1 MKAGLS
7 KSIKVSP
14 TLFNIFF
21 WLFNA
26 SLLLVIYIGFLPFIG
41 VAFLSDTAAGQIPFN
56 LLVPF
61 IGLVGVPTT
70 CTIAGFTPKLKRASL
85 SLFQVFY
92 GIEAPLLLL
101 CLVRFFVLRDLT
113 PASSFLLVTGLVG
126 TIATIHWLVKGR
138 EPNAQANLWHLIG
151 LSLFLFT
158 SLYGVAIA
166 LFFVIPSLQLI
177 LSAGFTLVLLSITV
191 FPLIVLMMG
200 ATSFPFGMLTVAWQ
214 GWKQNL
220 LKANLRYGKRSATA
234 LVSVIA
240 ILWLCGFIALQHQP
254 QNQAFALLKNPP
266 QTEGDR
272 QVLLQK
278 SEVIRKGL
286 LNAYLSSYRYPR
298 SGEDNFVYQYYRDTL
313 WLPEVL
319 AHGMQNTFNFLTH
332 PFQYGGTA
340 GDRAKA
346 EKLYAEFF
354 DAPILRK
361 EQSAIQNAVT
371 STFNR
376 GEAKAGL
383 LDVNQKR
390 VRLAQQDIAIKPQ
403 GDWAEVELH
412 EVYEN
417 QTLNPEEILYY
428 FSLPESTVVTGLW
441 LGETANRA
449 TSFPFQVS
457 TRGAA
462 QKVYNQQVVRNVDP
476 ALLEQVGPRNY
487 RLRAFPIPEQGSGKL
502 HLWMTYKTMKQGD
515 DWPMPTLN
523 EKRNVYWTKGTQ
535 HRINGKAALVQD
547 QWLPDAVSA
556 NKVQPVTHQLTL
568 PSGGT
573 VLAKPFAQK
582 DYSLP
587 KNKRIAVVL
596 DESYSMNAH
605 RQEVEKT
612 FQWLEGNIFSKN
624 QADLYLSASTPAQ
637 PKKVAGIKKFNVA
650 KATFYGL
657 LEPRQMLQQFQAL
670 RQDAAYDAVLLITDP
685 GSYELTENSKT
696 ALSMPAP
703 LWVLHLGGLQPAYD
717 DATLEAIQSSG
728 GSIST
733 DVQDIMRRIGTQP
746 SLGNGTSLL
755 SVVDDYAWYLSQK
768 PNPAAKADEAFAPI
782 AARQWVTQVSQAI
795 KPDQLKEL
803 DAVHV
808 LAKRYKLVTPY
819 SSMIVLVNDQQ
830 KQDLKKAEKEGDR
843 FKRTVEDQQLPQPS
857 GLGQVSAVPEP
868 EEWLLMGV
876 GGILLGMI
884 YRRQRR
890 QSLKGAK

>member
-1 MKAGLS
+1 MKSGLS
-7 KSIKVSP
+7 TSTNVS
-14 TLFNIFF
+14 TILFNLFF
-21 WLFNA
+21 WSFNV
-26 SLLLVIYIGFLPFIG
+26 SLLLIIYIGFLPFIG
-41 VAFLSDTAAGQIPFN
+41 LAFMSDTAAGQVPLNF
-56 LLVPF
+56 LVPF

-70 CTIAGFTPKLKRASL
+70 CTIAGFRPKVKRASL
-85 SLFQVFY
+85 SLFQIFY

-101 CLVRFFVLRDLT
+101 CVVRFFILRDLT
-113 PASSFLLVTGLVG
+113 AASSFLLISGLVG
-126 TIATIHWLVKGR
+126 TITTAHWLVKGR
-138 EPNAQANLWHLIG
+138 APNVQANLWHLIG

-177 LSAGFTLVLLSITV
+177 LSAGFAIILFTVTVLPLVILL
-191 FPLIVLMMG
+191 LG
-200 ATSFPFGMLTVAWQ
+200 ATSFPFGMLSVAWQ

-220 LKANLRYGKRSATA
+220 LKATLRYGKPKANA
-234 LVSVIA
+234 LVAAIA
-240 ILWLCGFIALQHQP
+240 ILWLGIFIVLQNQP
-254 QNQAFALLKNPP
+254 QNQAFTLLKTPP

-298 SGEDNFVYQYYRDTL
+298 SGEDKFVYQYYHDTL
-313 WLPEVL
+313 MLPSLL
-319 AHGMQNTFNFLTH
+319 AQGIQNTFNFVTH

-340 GDRAKA
+340 EDRAKA

-354 DAPILRK
+354 DAPILRQ
-361 EQSAIQNAVT
+361 EQSAIQKAVT

-376 GEAKAGL
+376 GEAKASL

-390 VRLAQQDIAIKPQ
+390 VKLTQQDIAIKPQ

-428 FSLPESTVVTGLW
+428 FSLPESAVVTGLW
-441 LGETANRA
+441 LGDTDNRA
-449 TSFPFQVS
+449 TSSPFQIS

-462 QKVYNQQVVRNVDP
+462 QKVYTQQVVRNVDP

-487 RLRAFPIPEQGSGKL
+487 RLRAFPIPAQGGGKL
-502 HLWMTYKTMKQGD
+502 HLWMTYKTMKQGNN
-515 DWPMPTLN
+515 WPMPTLN
-523 EKRNVYWTKGTQ
+523 EKRNVYWTNGTQ
-535 HRINGKAALVQD
+535 RRINSKAASAQD
-547 QWLPDAVSA
+547 QWLPNAVSA
-556 NKVQPVTHQLTL
+556 NKVQPIAHQLTL

-573 VLAKPFAQK
+573 VLAKPFAKK

-587 KNKRIAVVL
+587 QGKRIAVVL

-605 RQEVEKT
+605 RQEVEET
-612 FQWLEGNIFSKN
+612 FQWLAGNILSKN
-624 QADLYLSASTPAQ
+624 QVDLYQTARTPAQ
-637 PKKVAGIKKFNVA
+637 PQKVAGIKKFDVA

-670 RQDAAYDAVLLITDP
+670 RQDATYDAVILITDP

-696 ALSMPAP
+696 VLSMPAP

-733 DVQDIMRRIGTQP
+733 NVKEIMHRIGTQP

-755 SVVDDYAWYLSQK
+755 SVVDDYAWFLSKQ
-768 PNPAAKADEAFAPI
+768 PNPSAKTEEAFAPI
-782 AARQWVTQVSQAI
+782 AARQWVTQVSQSI

-803 DAVHV
+803 DAVHG

-830 KQDLKKAEKEGDR
+830 KQDLKKAEEGGDR
-843 FKRTVEDQQLPQPS
+843 FNREVEDQQLPQPS
-857 GLGQVSAVPEP
+857 GLGEVSAVPEP

-876 GGILLGMI
+876 GAILLGVV

-890 QSLKGAK
+890 KSFL

>member
-1 MKAGLS
+1 MKSGLS
-7 KSIKVSP
+7 TSRKVST

-21 WLFNA
+21 WMFNA
-26 SLLLVIYIGFLPFIG
+26 SLLLIIYIGLLPFIG
-41 VAFLSDTAAGQIPFN
+41 LAFLSDTAAGQIPLN

-70 CTIAGFTPKLKRASL
+70 CTIAGFRPKLKRASL

-101 CLVRFFVLRDLT
+101 CIVRFFVLRDLT
-113 PASSFLLVTGLVG
+113 PASSFLLISGLVG

-138 EPNAQANLWHLIG
+138 DPNAKANLWHLVG

-166 LFFVIPSLQLI
+166 LFFVIPSLQLF
-177 LSAGFTLVLLSITV
+177 LSAGFALVLLSITV
-191 FPLIVLMMG
+191 LPLVVLLMG
-200 ATSFPFGMLTVAWQ
+200 ATSFPFGMLSVAWQ
-214 GWKQNL
+214 DWKQNVT
-220 LKANLRYGKRSATA
+220 KVAIRYGQPKATA
-234 LVSVIA
+234 LASAIA
-240 ILWLCGFIALQHQP
+240 ILWLGGFIALQHQP
-254 QNQAFALLKNPP
+254 QNQAFALLKTPP

-298 SGEDNFVYQYYRDTL
+298 SGEEKSVYQYYHGTL
-313 WLPEVL
+313 MFPEIL
-319 AHGMQNTFNFLTH
+319 AQGIQNTFNFLTH

-340 GDRAKA
+340 EDRAKA

-361 EQSAIQNAVT
+361 EQSTIQNAVT

-376 GEAKAGL
+376 GEAKASL
-383 LDVNQKR
+383 LDVNQQR
-390 VRLAQQDIAIKPQ
+390 VRLAQQEIAIKPQ

-428 FSLPESTVVTGLW
+428 FSLPESAVVTGLW

-449 TSFPFQVS
+449 ASFPFQIA

-462 QKVYNQQVVRNVDP
+462 QKVYTEQVVRNVDP

-487 RLRAFPIPEQGSGKL
+487 RLRAFPIPAQGRGKL
-502 HLWMTYKTMKQGD
+502 HLWMTYKTMQQGD
-515 DWPMPTLN
+515 RWPMSTLN
-523 EKRNVYWTKGTQ
+523 EKRNVYWTNGTQ
-535 HRINGKAALVQD
+535 RKINGNAASAQD
-547 QWLPDAVSA
+547 QWLPESVSA
-556 NKVQPVTHQLTL
+556 NKIQPVAHQLAL

-612 FQWLEGNIFSKN
+612 FQWLKGNILTKN
-624 QADLYLSASTPAQ
+624 EVDLYLSASTPAQ
-637 PKKVAGIKKFNVA
+637 PKKITGIKKFDVA

-657 LEPRQMLQQFQAL
+657 LEPRQMLQQFQTL
-670 RQDAAYDAVLLITDP
+670 RKDATYDAVLLITDP

-696 ALSMPAP
+696 VLSMPAP

-733 DVQDIMRRIGTQP
+733 DVQEVMHRIGTQP

-768 PNPAAKADEAFAPI
+768 PNPSAKTEEAFAPI
-782 AARQWVTQVSQAI
+782 AARQWVTQVSQSI
-795 KPDQLKEL
+795 KPDRLKEL
-803 DAVHV
+803 DAVHE

-819 SSMIVLVNDQQ
+819 SSMIVLVNDRQ
-830 KQDLKKAEKEGDR
+830 KQDLKKAEEGGDR
-843 FKRTVEDQQLPQPS
+843 FKREVEDQQLPQPS
-857 GLGQVSAVPEP
+857 GLGEVSAVPEP
-868 EEWLLMGV
+868 EECLLMGV
-876 GGILLGMI
+876 GAILLGVV
-884 YRRQRR
+884 YRRQRK
-890 QSLKGAK
+890 QSSKGLK

>member
-1 MKAGLS
+1 MKSGLS
-7 KSIKVSP
+7 TSAKVS
-14 TLFNIFF
+14 TRLFNIFF
-21 WLFNA
+21 WMFNA
-26 SLLLVIYIGFLPFIG
+26 SLLLVTYIGFLPFIG
-41 VAFLSDTAAGQIPFN
+41 LAFLLDTTAGQVPLNF
-56 LLVPF
+56 LMPF

-70 CTIAGFTPKLKRASL
+70 CTIAGFRPKVKRASL

-101 CLVRFFVLRDLT
+101 CIVRFFILRDLT
-113 PASSFLLVTGLVG
+113 PASSFLLITGLAG
-126 TIATIHWLVKGR
+126 TIATVHWLLKGR
-138 EPNAQANLWHLIG
+138 DPNDQANLWHLIG

-177 LSAGFTLVLLSITV
+177 LSAGLALVLLTIAV
-191 FPLIVLMMG
+191 FPLVVLMLG
-200 ATSFPFGMLTVAWQ
+200 ATSFSFGMLAVAWQ

-220 LKANLRYGKRSATA
+220 SKATLRYGQRKANA
-234 LVSVIA
+234 LVAAIA
-240 ILWLCGFIALQHQP
+240 ILWLGVFIALQNQP
-254 QNQAFALLKNPP
+254 QNQAFALLKTPP

-298 SGEDNFVYQYYRDTL
+298 SGEDKFIYQYYHDTL
-313 WLPEVL
+313 LLPDPL
-319 AHGMQNTFNFLTH
+319 AQGIQNTFNFVTH

-340 GDRAKA
+340 EDRAKA

-361 EQSAIQNAVT
+361 EQSAIQKAVT

-376 GEAKAGL
+376 GEAKASL
-383 LDVNQKR
+383 LDVNEQR
-390 VRLAQQDIAIKPQ
+390 VKLAQQEIIIKPQ

-417 QTLNPEEILYY
+417 QTSQPEEILYY
-428 FSLPESTVVTGLW
+428 FSLPESAVVTGLW
-441 LGETANRA
+441 LGNTANRA
-449 TSFPFQVS
+449 ASFPFQIS

-462 QKVYNQQVVRNVDP
+462 QKIYTQQVVRNVDP

-487 RLRAFPIPEQGSGKL
+487 RLRAFPIPAQGTGKL
-502 HLWMTYKTMKQGD
+502 HLWMTYKTMKQD
-515 DWPMPTLN
+515 NHWPMPTLN
-523 EKRNVYWTKGTQ
+523 EKRNVYWTNRTQ
-535 HRINGKAALVQD
+535 RKINGKTASVQD

-556 NKVQPVTHQLTL
+556 NKGQPVAHQLTL

-587 KNKRIAVVL
+587 QGKRIAVVL
-596 DESYSMNAH
+596 DKSYSMNAH

-612 FQWLEGNIFSKN
+612 FQWLEGNILSKN
-624 QADLYLSASTPAQ
+624 QVDLYQTARTPAQ
-637 PKKVAGIKKFNVA
+637 PQKVAGIKTFNAA
-650 KATFYGL
+650 KSTFYGL
-657 LEPRQMLQQFQAL
+657 LEPRQMLQQFQTL
-670 RQDAAYDAVLLITDP
+670 RKDAAYDAVLLITDP

-696 ALSMPAP
+696 VLSMPAP

-733 DVQDIMRRIGTQP
+733 DIKEVMRRIGTQQP
-746 SLGNGTSLL
+746 SLGDGTSLL
-755 SVVDDYAWYLSQK
+755 SVVDDYAWFLSQK
-768 PNPAAKADEAFAPI
+768 PNPSAKTEEAFAPI
-782 AARQWVTQVSQAI
+782 AARQWVTQVSQSI

-830 KQDLKKAEKEGDR
+830 KQDLKKAEEGSDR
-843 FKRTVEDQQLPQPS
+843 FNRTVEDQQLPQPS
-857 GLGQVSAVPEP
+857 VLGEVSAVPEP
-868 EEWLLMGV
+868 EEWLLMGA
-876 GGILLGMI
+876 GAILLGAI
-884 YRRQRR
+884 YRRQRK
-890 QSLKGAK
+890 QSRT

>member
-1 MKAGLS
+1 MKSSL
-7 KSIKVSP
+7 IKVST

-21 WLFNA
+21 WIFNA

-41 VAFLSDTAAGQIPFN
+41 LAILSDTTAGQIPLDF
-56 LLVPF
+56 LVPF
-61 IGLVGVPTT
+61 MGLVGVPTT
-70 CTIAGFTPKLKRASL
+70 CTIAGFRPKLKRASL

-113 PASSFLLVTGLVG
+113 PASSFLLLTGLVG
-126 TIATIHWLVKGR
+126 TIATVHWLVKGR
-138 EPNAQANLWHLIG
+138 DPNAQANLWHWIG

-166 LFFVIPSLQLI
+166 LFFVVPFLQLT
-177 LSAGFTLVLLSITV
+177 LSAGLALVLLSITV
-191 FPLIVLMMG
+191 FPLVVLMMG

-220 LKANLRYGKRSATA
+220 LKASIRYGQPKATA
-234 LVSVIA
+234 FISAIA
-240 ILWLCGFIALQHQP
+240 ILWLGGFIALQNQP
-254 QNQAFALLKNPP
+254 QNQAFALLKTPP

-272 QVLLQK
+272 QALLQK

-298 SGEDNFVYQYYRDTL
+298 SGEDNSIYQYYHDTVMIPDTL
-313 WLPEVL
+313 
-319 AHGMQNTFNFLTH
+319 AQGIQNTFDFLTH
-332 PFQYGGTA
+332 PFQYAGTA

-390 VRLAQQDIAIKPQ
+390 VRLAQQEIAIKPQ

-428 FSLPESTVVTGLW
+428 FSLPESAVVTGLW

-449 TSFPFQVS
+449 ASFPFQVS

-487 RLRAFPIPEQGSGKL
+487 RLRAFPIPAKGSGKL
-502 HLWMTYKTMKQGD
+502 HLWMTYKTMKQGNE
-515 DWPMPTLN
+515 WPMPTLN

-535 HRINGKAALVQD
+535 RRINGKAASAQD

-556 NKVQPVTHQLTL
+556 NKVQPIAHQLAL

-573 VLAKPFAQK
+573 VLAKPLAQR

-587 KNKRIAVVL
+587 KNKRIAVIL

-612 FQWLEGNIFSKN
+612 FQWLQGNILSKN
-624 QADLYLSASTPAQ
+624 QTDLYLTASTPAQ
-637 PKKVAGIKKFNVA
+637 PKKVAGVKKFEVA

-670 RQDAAYDAVLLITDP
+670 RQGAAYDAVLLMTDP

-696 ALSMPAP
+696 VLSMPAP

-755 SVVDDYAWYLSQK
+755 SVVDGYAWYLSQK
-768 PNPAAKADEAFAPI
+768 PNPAAKTDEAFAPI
-782 AARQWVTQVSQAI
+782 AARQWITQVSQFI

-803 DAVHV
+803 DAVHE

-830 KQDLKKAEKEGDR
+830 KQDLKKAEEGGDR
-843 FKRTVEDQQLPQPS
+843 FNRAVEDQQLPQPS

-868 EEWLLMGV
+868 EEWLLMGA
-876 GGILLGMI
+876 GAILLGGL
-884 YRRQRR
+884 YRRQRK
-890 QSLKGAK
+890 QSLKRVP